1 MVRSAS
7 LRVSNHEATRRAV
20 IIRANG
26 KRSYSLLHAAGERL
40 ERGTDPQRVP
50 SRGDDVV
57 DLLGRQPEAGGN
69 GLEHSGARRVQL
81 IEAQATDE
89 ELQVM
94 AIPARTRAVSGA
106 FRRRQA
112 ATPFDQG
119 SLPIAHGA
127 VERRE
132 AVADA
137 GIDA

>member
-1 MVRSAS
+1 
-7 LRVSNHEATRRAV
+7 
-20 IIRANG
+20 
-26 KRSYSLLHAAGERL
+26 
-40 ERGTDPQRVP
+40 
-50 SRGDDVV
+50 
-57 DLLGRQPEAGGN
+57 EAGGN
-69 GLEHSGARRVQL
+69 SLEHSGARRIEL

-112 ATPFDQG
+112 AAPFDQG

-137 GIDA
+137 GIDRGIRRRLEQFDAARTFHGTDPVA